1 MLRVYRESSDTEQKQ
16 KTYEPRLSKKE
27 ESQQPITASTD
38 SLDFFTA
45 DDIMSLMTN
54 VAELK
59 DMLIQAVNCGDGLW
73 EFMVGDNTYQLNT
86 CPI

>member
-1 MLRVYRESSDTEQKQ
+1 MIRVYRESSGTEQKQ
-16 KTYEPRLSKKE
+16 KAYEPRLSKKE
-27 ESQQPITASTD
+27 ESNHPITASTD

-45 DDIMSLMTN
+45 DDIMTLMAN

-73 EFMVGDNTYQLNT
+73 EFVVGDNTYQLNT

>member
-1 MLRVYRESSDTEQKQ
+1 MKRIYRSSSDTEQKQ
-16 KTYEPRLSKKE
+16 KAYEPRLSKKE
-27 ESQQPITASTD
+27 EAKHPITASTD
-38 SLDFFTA
+38 SLDVFTA

-59 DMLIQAVNCGDGLW
+59 DLFVQAVNCGDGTW
-73 EFMVGDNTYQLNT
+73 EFVVGDNTYQLNT